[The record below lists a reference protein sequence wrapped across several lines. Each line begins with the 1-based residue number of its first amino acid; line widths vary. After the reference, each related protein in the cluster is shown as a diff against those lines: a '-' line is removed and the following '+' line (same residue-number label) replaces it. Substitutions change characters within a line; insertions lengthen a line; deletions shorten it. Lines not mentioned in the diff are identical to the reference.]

1 MKLEDKIK
9 EKSEYNLNY
18 NKLSDEINFDKYT
31 NNESI
36 FTIII
41 NYIKFKKA
49 FVIASLVILFTLS
62 LILLQP
68 YSENPSKPKPPMGG
82 NTDEVV
88 SLSKDEASL
97 IGIAAYYEFDNKK
110 QSKLSNVIIDY
121 DYNKL
126 TTKLGNQDVNG
137 KYLKAS
143 YPYDYVKIISAY
155 KFTIFVNDIKDNIA
169 KEIIENGC
177 GLGEVE
183 VIVADFETYIDRDGQ
198 LQSSVRDTL
207 VSLRGYNGYYTILN
221 NSASRREDYWK
232 QIFSSHKT
240 ITEDEINKDF
250 TPPILLIVV
259 EEYNNQQH
267 VYFESSEESL
277 QPKNYTRDVAFKNVS
292 DVETVISETLYSVF
306 ELAKI
311 PTKKI
316 NVKVIEIDK
325 DKKKLSVESEDN
337 LKWVYYSKYTE
348 GISIENITIGDII
361 TIEYDFLFEDY
372 NPTSVTAN
380 SININELG
388 GENNEKEN

>member
-9 EKSEYNLNY
+9 EKSEYDLNY
-18 NKLSDEINFDKYT
+18 NKISDEINFDKYT
-31 NNESI
+31 NNETI
-36 FTIII
+36 FTKIMH
-41 NYIKFKKA
+41 YVKFKKA
-49 FVIASLVILFTLS
+49 LVIASLVIVFTLGF
-62 LILLQP
+62 ILLQP
-68 YSENPSKPKPPMGG
+68 NSENPNKPKPPIDG

-88 SLSKDEASL
+88 SLSNDEASL

-110 QSKLSNVIIDY
+110 ESKLSNVIIDY
-121 DYNKL
+121 EQYNKL
-126 TTKLGNQDVNG
+126 TTKLGNKDENG
-137 KYLKAS
+137 EYLKVT

-155 KFTIFVNDIKDNIA
+155 KFTIIVNEIKDDIA

-183 VIVADFETYIDRDGQ
+183 VVIADFETYIDRDGQ

-221 NSASRREDYWK
+221 NSGSRRDDYWK
-232 QIFSSHKT
+232 QIFSSHKI

-292 DVETVISETLYSVF
+292 NVENVLSETLYSVL

-316 NVKVIEIDK
+316 KVKVIEIDN

-337 LKWVYYSKYTE
+337 LKWIYYNEYTE
-348 GISIENITIGDII
+348 GISIENINIGDII
-361 TIEYDFLFEDY
+361 TVEYDFLFED
-372 NPTSVTAN
+372 
-380 SININELG
+380 
-388 GENNEKEN
+388 

>member
-9 EKSEYNLNY
+9 EKSEYDLNY
-18 NKLSDEINFDKYT
+18 NKISDEINFDKYT
-31 NNESI
+31 NNETI
-36 FTIII
+36 FTKIMH
-41 NYIKFKKA
+41 YVKFKKA
-49 FVIASLVILFTLS
+49 LVIASLVIVFTLGF
-62 LILLQP
+62 ILLQP
-68 YSENPSKPKPPMGG
+68 NSENPNKPKPPIDG

-88 SLSKDEASL
+88 SLSNDEASL

-110 QSKLSNVIIDY
+110 ESKLSNVIIDY
-121 DYNKL
+121 EQYNKL
-126 TTKLGNQDVNG
+126 TTKLGNKDENG
-137 KYLKAS
+137 EYLKVT

-155 KFTIFVNDIKDNIA
+155 KFTIIVNEIKDDIA

-183 VIVADFETYIDRDGQ
+183 VVIADFETYIDRDGQ

-221 NSASRREDYWK
+221 NSGSRRDDYWK
-232 QIFSSHKT
+232 QIFSSHKI

-292 DVETVISETLYSVF
+292 NVENVLSETLYSVL

-316 NVKVIEIDK
+316 KVKVIEIDN

-337 LKWVYYSKYTE
+337 LKWIYYNEYTE
-348 GISIENITIGDII
+348 GISIENINIGDII
-361 TIEYDFLFEDY
+361 TVEYDFLFEDY
-372 NPTSVTAN
+372 NPTLVTAN
-380 SININELG
+380 SINIYVFG
-388 GENNEKEN
+388 GENYE